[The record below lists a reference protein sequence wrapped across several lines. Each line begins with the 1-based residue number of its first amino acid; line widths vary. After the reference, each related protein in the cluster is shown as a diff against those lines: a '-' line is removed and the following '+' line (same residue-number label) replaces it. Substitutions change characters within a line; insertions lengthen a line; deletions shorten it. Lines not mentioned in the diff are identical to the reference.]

1 MMDSVALSCKDSTS
15 WQGLLLTVSLLT
27 CWLIPTTTQ
36 ITIES
41 VPPIAVEGEN
51 VLLFVH
57 NLPENVKA
65 LSWYT
70 GVKPLKNC
78 EIASHVIATN
88 STVVGPAHSGRET
101 VLKNGSLLIKS
112 TTRKDSGYYTLQIL
126 DTTSR
131 PELIRAEF
139 FVHSPLL
146 GYKKHL
152 APSQLTIK
160 LVPSRVE
167 ENDNILLQVYHLPQK
182 LQGFAWHK
190 GVLPLD
196 HFKIAS
202 HSFLTHSTMLGSAY
216 QDRVIICND
225 GTLVLLNV
233 TQNDTGL
240 YTFRTISVDLKSEWD
255 ILDLQVNKP
264 GSWASPNLR
273 PTSKPWTF
281 SKSRRRAADM
291 CDSSITSVTIQNK

>member
-1 MMDSVALSCKDSTS
+1 MVSNTSLYLHVYSSLFICGRSTTLEGPTIELVPTSVAAGGSV
-15 WQGLLLTVSLLT
+15 LLL
-27 CWLIPTTTQ
+27 
-36 ITIES
+36 
-41 VPPIAVEGEN
+41 
-51 VLLFVH
+51 VH
-57 NLPENVKA
+57 NIPKYLQS
-65 LSWYT
+65 LFWYK
-70 GVKPLKNC
+70 GLIVFNKV
-78 EIASHVIATN
+78 EIARYRRAKKSREP
-88 STVVGPAHSGRET
+88 GPAHSGRET
-101 VLKNGSLLIKS
+101 VLNNGSLLIKS
-112 TTRKDSGYYTLQIL
+112 VTRKDSGYYTLRTL
-126 DTTSR
+126 DSTSR
-131 PELIRAEF
+131 PEIIRAEF

-264 GSWASPNLR
+264 GNWASPNLR